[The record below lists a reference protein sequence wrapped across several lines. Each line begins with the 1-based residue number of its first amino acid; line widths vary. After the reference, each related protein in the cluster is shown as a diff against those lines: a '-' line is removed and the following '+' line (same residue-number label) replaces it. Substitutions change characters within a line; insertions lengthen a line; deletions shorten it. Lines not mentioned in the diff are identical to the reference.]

1 MALSLGEDT
10 LAMRERARV
19 SAKRFSETEF
29 ARGWLVQ
36 MEILVRMQTE
46 A

>member
-1 MALSLGEDT
+1 MALGLGDDT
-10 LAMRERARV
+10 LAMRERARI

-36 MEILVRMQTE
+36 MEDLVQMQE